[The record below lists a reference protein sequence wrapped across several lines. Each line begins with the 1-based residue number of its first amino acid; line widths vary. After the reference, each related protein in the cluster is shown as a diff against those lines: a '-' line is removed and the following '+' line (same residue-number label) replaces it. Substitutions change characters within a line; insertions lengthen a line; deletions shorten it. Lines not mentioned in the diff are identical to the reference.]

1 MKQKGSF
8 TIEASFLI
16 PIVTFVILIL
26 MQISFFLYNR
36 ETVTVLAAQAALQ
49 GVQMEQE
56 GKNAIQKK
64 LENFLA
70 KETGERLLFVDK
82 VAWDVSVTPVSVKVS
97 ITLSQKTVIK
107 IFSCEVEQKMTR
119 QNPAF
124 VLWESERWNRQ

>member
-36 ETVTVLAAQAALQ
+36 EAVTVLAAQAALQ

-56 GKNAIQKK
+56 GKNTIQKS
-64 LENFLA
+64 LEKFLA
-70 KETGERLLFVDK
+70 KETGERLLFTDQVT
-82 VAWDVSVTPVSVKVS
+82 WDVSVTPVTVKVS
-97 ITLSQKTVIK
+97 ITLSQKTIFK
-107 IFSCEVEQKMTR
+107 ILSCKVEQKMTR
-119 QNPAF
+119 QNPAT
-124 VLWESERWNRQ
+124 VLWESERWSRQ

>member
-1 MKQKGSF
+1 MKQKGSY
-8 TIEASFLI
+8 TIEASLLI

>member
-8 TIEASFLI
+8 TIEASLLI

-56 GKNAIQKK
+56 GKNSIQKK